1 VSPNH
6 FLSTVLSKPT
16 LTMIF
21 LRCAIASPALA
32 CVPGVVAMYSLSR
45 LPFPNLLRHP
55 ILAL

>member
-1 VSPNH
+1 
-6 FLSTVLSKPT
+6 
-16 LTMIF
+16 MIF